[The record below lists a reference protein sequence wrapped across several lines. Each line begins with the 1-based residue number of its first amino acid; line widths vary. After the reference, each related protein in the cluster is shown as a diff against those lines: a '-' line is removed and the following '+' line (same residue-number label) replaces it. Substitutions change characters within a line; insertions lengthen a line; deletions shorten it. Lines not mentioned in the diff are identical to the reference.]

1 MEVVTTRSEEETFE
15 LARRMAGNFKG
26 KEVVLLSGELGAGKT
41 VFAKGLAAGAGVVAI
56 DRVSSPS
63 FTLVNIYEGRWPVF
77 HIDLYR
83 LEREAEILDL
93 GWEDYL
99 GEGIVLVEWA
109 DKLAPARG
117 RDPGPDETV
126 GDDERHDRLKGC
138 PISFTTRNA
147 ALSLAAT
154 SCTVAAFPA
163 NMSLGEMSIP

>member
-1 MEVVTTRSEEETFE
+1 MTVVTTRSEEETFE
-15 LARRMAGNFKG
+15 LARRMAEGFKG

-63 FTLVNIYEGRWPVF
+63 FTLVNVYEGRWPVF

-99 GEGIVLVEWA
+99 GEGIVVVEWA
-109 DKLAPARG
+109 ERLTLPVEGIRVLI
-117 RDPGPDETV
+117 ETV
-126 GDDERHDRLKGC
+126 GDDERRIT
-138 PISFTTRNA
+138 IS
-147 ALSLAAT
+147 
-154 SCTVAAFPA
+154 
-163 NMSLGEMSIP
+163 

>member
-1 MEVVTTRSEEETFE
+1 MTVVTTRSEGETFE
-15 LARRMAGNFKG
+15 LARRMAAGFKG

-99 GEGIVLVEWA
+99 GEGIVVVEWA
-109 DKLAPARG
+109 ERLTLAVDGIRVLI
-117 RDPGPDETV
+117 ETV
-126 GDDERHDRLKGC
+126 GDDERRIT
-138 PISFTTRNA
+138 IS
-147 ALSLAAT
+147 
-154 SCTVAAFPA
+154 
-163 NMSLGEMSIP
+163 